1 MTSAP
6 LPRGW
11 KKHIKSSLLHAIS
24 LATAALTEARSRSA
38 TDRRRADL
46 ERATNEIAL
55 LKEELEIKDSRWS
68 RLSSRKRPHYTPI
81 QRMRVLQLKAA
92 RGWSYEQA
100 AAVFVVDEQTLKSWL
115 RRIDE
120 EGECAL
126 VQLSEPV
133 NRFPDF
139 VRYLVRQL
147 KALCPTMGKVRIAQ
161 VLARAGLH
169 LGATT
174 IGRILKET
182 EPVPEDVACTI
193 TIETRSVKASYPGEL
208 WHVDLTAVPTGAG
221 FWVPWLP
228 YSLPQS
234 WPFCW
239 WVAVV
244 EDHVSRAV
252 VGLAVFRSPPTAIE
266 VQAAI
271 SETIRRV
278 GCPPKYIITDQG
290 SQFRGGSWRRC
301 CRGRGIRPRFGAV
314 GKHGSIA
321 IVERFIR
328 ALKDE
333 CTTRM
338 LVPLNLSA
346 MRFELGL
353 YAAWYNEYRP
363 SQTLGGRTPRE
374 VYDGLRPANSKPR
387 IEPRGCWPRESSCA
401 SPQTLI
407 RGQRGATVT
416 VVISYV
422 KGRRHLPVVELR
434 EAA

>member
-1 MTSAP
+1 MIASVQN
-6 LPRGW
+6 
-11 KKHIKSSLLHAIS
+11 SS
-24 LATAALTEARSRSA
+24 ERPARS
-38 TDRRRADL
+38 
-46 ERATNEIAL
+46 
-55 LKEELEIKDSRWS
+55 
-68 RLSSRKRPHYTPI
+68 LSSRKNWISRTPAGVGCP
-81 QRMRVLQLKAA
+81 RVNALITHQSSGCASSSSRQPEAGPTSK
-92 RGWSYEQA
+92 RQQ
-100 AAVFVVDEQTLKSWL
+100 VFVVDEQTLKSWL

-120 EGECAL
+120 EGESAL

-174 IGRILKET
+174 VGRILKET
-182 EPVPEDVACTI
+182 EPIPEDVACTI

-228 YSLPQS
+228 HSLPQS

-244 EDHVSRAV
+244 VDHVSRAV
-252 VGLAVFRSPPTAIE
+252 VGLAVFRSPPTAKE
-266 VQAAI
+266 MQAAI
-271 SETIRRV
+271 SEAIRRV
-278 GCPPKYIITDQG
+278 GRPPKYIITDQG
-290 SQFRGGSWRRC
+290 SQFRGGSWRRY
-301 CRGRGIRPRFGAV
+301 CRDSAIRPRFGAV

-328 ALKDE
+328 AMKNE

-338 LVPLNLSA
+338 LVPLNLAA
-346 MRFELGL
+346 MRLELGL
-353 YAAWYNEYRP
+353 YAAWYNEHRP
-363 SQTLGGRTPRE
+363 SQALEGERRGKSTMGC
-374 VYDGLRPANSKPR
+374 GLPIARPR
-387 IEPRGCWPRESSCA
+387 IESRRDWPLESSCA
-401 SPQTLI
+401 SPQTAV
-407 RGQRGATVT
+407 RGERGATVT
-416 VVISYV
+416 VIISYV
-422 KGRRHLPVVELR
+422 EGRRHLPVVELR